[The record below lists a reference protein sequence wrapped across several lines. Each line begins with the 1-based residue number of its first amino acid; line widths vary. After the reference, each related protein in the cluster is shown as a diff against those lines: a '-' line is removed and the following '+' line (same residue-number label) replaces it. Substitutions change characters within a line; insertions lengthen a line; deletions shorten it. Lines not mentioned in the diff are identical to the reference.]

1 MDFHIPRNTL
11 LAGIRK
17 TLGIVEKKTT
27 QPILN
32 NVLLRIKENRLTI
45 IATDVETTL
54 VANYGAEVLSGG
66 EITVSAK
73 KLYEMIREIPEGIVH
88 VKRNEGNT
96 LIVSC
101 QKAVYRI
108 SGIPAEE
115 FPSIGE
121 ENSELSLCPLEK
133 GILLDLIGKSFFAIS
148 QDETRPN
155 LTGAFLEAEES
166 GGGSSILRMVATD
179 GHRLA
184 VVDSV
189 PTGQKVSCLPKGVII
204 PRKGLLEIKRL
215 LEEDN
220 TGDVF
225 FGIDGGLCV
234 IKSGENVL
242 KVSLIDA
249 EFPNYRRVIPQEKGI
264 NVSVEKEK
272 ILHALKRINVIS
284 SEGYGGVVVNIK
296 ENLMVL
302 TFQDSEVGDASD
314 EIEIKY
320 TGEEIIKSYNINYFL
335 AAVEVIDDQQVNFE
349 IGIDSKPSVV
359 RGSGNDRYMCIIMP
373 LKE

>member
-1 MDFHIPRNTL
+1 
-11 LAGIRK
+11 
-17 TLGIVEKKTT
+17 
-27 QPILN
+27 
-32 NVLLRIKENRLTI
+32 
-45 IATDVETTL
+45 
-54 VANYGAEVLSGG
+54 
-66 EITVSAK
+66 
-73 KLYEMIREIPEGIVH
+73 
-88 VKRNEGNT
+88 
-96 LIVSC
+96 
-101 QKAVYRI
+101 
-108 SGIPAEE
+108 
-115 FPSIGE
+115 
-121 ENSELSLCPLEK
+121 
-133 GILLDLIGKSFFAIS
+133 
-148 QDETRPN
+148 
-155 LTGAFLEAEES
+155 FLEAEES

-234 IKSGENVL
+234 IKSGEDVL

-284 SEGYGGVVVNIK
+284 SEGYGGVVVNVK

>member
-1 MDFHIPRNTL
+1 MDFYIPRNTL

-32 NVLLRIKENRLTI
+32 NVLLRIRENRLTV

-54 VANYGAEVLSGG
+54 VANYGAEVLSEG

-96 LIVSC
+96 LIISC

-121 ENSELSLCPLEK
+121 ENSELSLCPLDK
-133 GILLDLIGKSFFAIS
+133 GLLLDLIGKSFFAIS

-155 LTGAFLEAEES
+155 LTGAFLEAEERE
-166 GGGSSILRMVATD
+166 GESSVLRMVATD

-184 VVDSV
+184 IVDSV
-189 PTGQKVSCLPKGVII
+189 PIGQKFSCLPKGVII

-215 LEEDN
+215 LEDN
-220 TGDVF
+220 IGDVF
-225 FGIDGGLCV
+225 LGIDGGLCV
-234 IKSGENVL
+234 IKSGEDVL
-242 KVSLIDA
+242 KISLIDA
-249 EFPNYRRVIPQEKGI
+249 EFPNYRRVIPQERGV
-264 NVSVEKEK
+264 NVLVEKEK

-296 ENLMVL
+296 DNLMVL
-302 TFQDSEVGDASD
+302 TFQDSDVGDAFD
-314 EIEIKY
+314 EIEIQY

-359 RGSGNDRYMCIIMP
+359 RSSDNDRYMCIIMP

>member
-1 MDFHIPRNTL
+1 MDFYIPRNTL

-32 NVLLRIKENRLTI
+32 NVLLRINEKRLTI

-96 LIVSC
+96 LIISC

-121 ENSELSLCPLEK
+121 EKSELSLCPLEK

-166 GGGSSILRMVATD
+166 EGGTSILRMVATD

-184 VVDSV
+184 IVDSV

-215 LEEDN
+215 LEDN

-234 IKSGENVL
+234 IKSGEDVL

-296 ENLMVL
+296 DNLMVL
-302 TFQDSEVGDASD
+302 TFQDSDVGDASD
-314 EIEIKY
+314 EIEIQY

-335 AAVEVIDDQQVNFE
+335 AAVEVVDEQQVNFE
-349 IGIDSKPSVV
+349 IGIDSRPSVV

>member
-1 MDFHIPRNTL
+1 MDFYIPRNTF

-32 NVLLRIKENRLTI
+32 NVLLRIRENRLTV

-54 VANYGAEVLSGG
+54 VANYGAEVLSEG

-96 LIVSC
+96 LIISC

-121 ENSELSLCPLEK
+121 ENSELSLCPLDK
-133 GILLDLIGKSFFAIS
+133 GLLLDLIDKSFFAIS

-155 LTGAFLEAEES
+155 LTGAFLEAEERE
-166 GGGSSILRMVATD
+166 GESSVLRMVATD

-184 VVDSV
+184 IVDSV
-189 PTGQKVSCLPKGVII
+189 PLGQKFSCLPKGVII

-215 LEEDN
+215 LEDN
-220 TGDVF
+220 IGDVF
-225 FGIDGGLCV
+225 LGIDGGLCV
-234 IKSGENVL
+234 IKSGEDVL
-242 KVSLIDA
+242 KISLIDA
-249 EFPNYRRVIPQEKGI
+249 EFPNYHRVIPQERGV
-264 NVSVEKEK
+264 NVLVEKEK

-296 ENLMVL
+296 DNLMVL
-302 TFQDSEVGDASD
+302 TFQDSDVGDAFD
-314 EIEIKY
+314 EIEIQY

-359 RGSGNDRYMCIIMP
+359 RSSDNDRYMCIIMP